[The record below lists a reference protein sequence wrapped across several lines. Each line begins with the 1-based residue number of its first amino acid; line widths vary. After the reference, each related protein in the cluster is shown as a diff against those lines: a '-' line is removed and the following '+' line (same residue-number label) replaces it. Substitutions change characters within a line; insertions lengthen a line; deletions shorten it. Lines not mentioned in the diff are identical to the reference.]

1 MQPVDLT
8 TLRAVLADLTRTEAG
23 RDPILPARVEW
34 IQQTDLWTVIM
45 GLRTLTTRHCLLLC
59 WHPQAARLHL
69 CQPPAKEPDGFQFS
83 QFLQRQLKG
92 LALTELAL
100 IDEWERVIDCR
111 FAPRPGD
118 PPHRHLYLEV
128 MGKYSNAILVD
139 EAGLILASGHGVS
152 ERQSRVRPV
161 QPGLPYEAP
170 PALTDPIPQRTES
183 FSRWQERI
191 ALIPGPFPSA
201 VQSTIGQRLLRSYRG
216 LSRHL
221 AEAMCHQAGIPPQTP
236 SDHLSA
242 QDWQALFARWQEWL
256 TRLETGQFEPAL
268 TPQGYTVLGWVGH
281 PVSGSKPQCLPTGD
295 PSQPDLHQLL
305 ENYYQAQLD
314 REQFGRERHR
324 LLQKVSTLLKK
335 LYQRRDQFETM
346 LAVRGLVPPVLR
358 SNNPTRGGAGGTE
371 SLSTEAEACKQA
383 ADLLMAHLH
392 LWRPGLHHIE
402 LPDFASGQTVK
413 IPLDPEK
420 NAILNAQAYY
430 RKHRKQKRAQ
440 EVVRPL
446 QEAVEQEIRYLEQVE
461 ASLQQLETCRPSG
474 TEAFRDPQDLA
485 TLKEIETELIQQRY
499 LDSPVAGTGSARKH
513 SSPETFNPRRFT
525 SPSGFSIWVGRNNL
539 QNDRLT
545 FRVAQDQDWWFHA
558 QELPGSHVLLRL
570 PPGAVAE
577 SEDLQAA
584 ADLAAHFSRG
594 RLSEQVPVVYTR
606 PKLVFKP
613 KGSPP
618 GMVVYKQEQVLWG
631 RPNRAQSLKETDD
644 PSGY

>member
-8 TLRAVLADLTRTEAG
+8 TLRAVLADLTQAKTG
-23 RDPILPARVEW
+23 RDPVLPARVEW
-34 IQQTDLWTVIM
+34 IQQTDLWTVVI
-45 GLRTLTTRHCLLLC
+45 GLRTLTARPCLLLC

-69 CQPPAKEPDGFQFS
+69 CQPPPKEPDGFQFS
-83 QFLQRQLKG
+83 QFLQRHLKG

-100 IDEWERVIDCR
+100 LDDWERVIDLR

-118 PPHRHLYLEV
+118 PPYRHLYLEV
-128 MGKYSNAILVD
+128 MGKHSNAILVD
-139 EAGLILASGHGVS
+139 EAGMILASGHGVS
-152 ERQSRVRPV
+152 ERQSRIRPV

-170 PALTDPIPQRTES
+170 PALTDPIPQRSEP
-183 FSRWQERI
+183 FSCWQERV
-191 ALIPGPFPSA
+191 ALIPGP
-201 VQSTIGQRLLRSYRG
+201 IGQRLLRCYRG

-221 AEAMCHQAGIPPQTP
+221 VEAMCHQAGIPPQT
-236 SDHLSA
+236 STDHLSA
-242 QDWQALFARWQEWL
+242 RDWQALFARWQDWL
-256 TRLETGQFEPAL
+256 TRLETGQFDPAP
-268 TPQGYTVLGWVGH
+268 TPQGYTVLGWASGAV
-281 PVSGSKPQCLPTGD
+281 PVSGTESLQQ
-295 PSQPDLHQLL
+295 PSRLNLHQLL
-305 ENYYQAQLD
+305 EGYYQAQLN
-314 REQFGRERHR
+314 REQFERERHR
-324 LLQKVSTLLKK
+324 LLQRVSTLLKK
-335 LYQRRDQFETM
+335 LYQRREQFEAM
-346 LAVRGLVPPVLR
+346 LAD
-358 SNNPTRGGAGGTE
+358 
-371 SLSTEAEACKQA
+371 STQAEASKQA

-440 EVVRPL
+440 DAIRPL
-446 QEAVEQEIRYLEQVE
+446 QEALGQEILYLEQVE
-461 ASLQQLETCRPSG
+461 ASLQQLDTY
-474 TEAFRDPQDLA
+474 RDPQDLT
-485 TLKEIETELIQQRY
+485 TLKEIETELIEQRY
-499 LDSPVAGTGSARKH
+499 LESPTRNSGTESLRASSKH
-513 SSPETFNPRRFT
+513 ASPATFNPHRFT

-539 QNDRLT
+539 QNDQLT
-545 FRVAQDQDWWFHA
+545 FRVAQEHDWWFHA
-558 QELPGSHVLLRL
+558 QEIPGSHVLLRL

-631 RPNRAQSLKETDD
+631 RPSRAQFLIASALVNTDATGGFV
-644 PSGY
+644 SGPCHEQA

>member
-8 TLRAVLADLTRTEAG
+8 TLRAVQADLTRTEAG
-23 RDPILPARVEW
+23 RDPLLPARVEW

-69 CQPPAKEPDGFQFS
+69 CQPPPKEPDGFQFS

-100 IDEWERVIDCR
+100 IDDWERVIDCR

-139 EAGLILASGHGVS
+139 ETGLILASGHGVS

-170 PALTDPIPQRTES
+170 PALTDPIPQRSEP
-183 FSRWQERI
+183 FSCWQERI
-191 ALIPGPFPSA
+191 ALIPGPFASA
-201 VQSTIGQRLLRSYRG
+201 VQSTIGQRLLCSYRG

-221 AEAMCHQAGIPPQTP
+221 VEAMCHQAGIPPQTP

-268 TPQGYTVLGWVGH
+268 TPRGYTVLGWVGR
-281 PVSGSKPQCLPTGD
+281 PVSGSVRASGTESLQQRLPTGD

-305 ENYYQAQLD
+305 ENYYQAQLN

-335 LYQRRDQFETM
+335 LYQRRDQFEAM
-346 LAVRGLVPPVLR
+346 LAVRGLV
-358 SNNPTRGGAGGTE
+358 TARGRAGGTE
-371 SLSTEAEACKQA
+371 SLFTEAEACKQA

-392 LWRPGLHHIE
+392 LWRPGLHYIE

-440 EVVRPL
+440 EVVQPL
-446 QEAVEQEIRYLEQVE
+446 QEAVNQEILYLEQVE
-461 ASLQQLETCRPSG
+461 AALQQLETC
-474 TEAFRDPQDLA
+474 RDPQDLA
-485 TLKEIETELIQQRY
+485 TLKEIEIELIQQRY
-499 LDSPVAGTGSARKH
+499 LDSPVAGTGSSRKH
-513 SSPETFNPRRFT
+513 SSPETFNPHRFT

-539 QNDRLT
+539 QNDQLT

-558 QELPGSHVLLRL
+558 QEIPGSHVLLRL

-631 RPNRAQSLKETDD
+631 RPNRAQSLKETAD
-644 PSGY
+644 PSGN

>member
-8 TLRAVLADLTRTEAG
+8 TLRAVLADLTQDKTG
-23 RDPILPARVEW
+23 RDSVLPARVEW
-34 IQQTDLWTVIM
+34 IQQTDLWTVVI
-45 GLRTLTTRHCLLLC
+45 GLRTLTARPCLLLS

-69 CQPPAKEPDGFQFS
+69 CQPPPKESDGFQFS

-100 IDEWERVIDCR
+100 LDDWERVVDFR
-111 FAPRPGD
+111 FALRLGD

-128 MGKYSNAILVD
+128 MGKHSNAILVD
-139 EAGLILASGHGVS
+139 EAGMILASGHGVS
-152 ERQSRVRPV
+152 ERQSRIRPV

-170 PALTDPIPQRTES
+170 PALTNSIPQRSEP
-183 FSRWQERI
+183 FSCWQERV
-191 ALIPGPFPSA
+191 ALIPGP
-201 VQSTIGQRLLRSYRG
+201 IGQRLLHCYRG

-221 AEAMCHQAGIPPQTP
+221 VEAMCHQAGISPQTP
-236 SDHLSA
+236 IDHLSA
-242 QDWQALFARWQEWL
+242 QDWQALFARWQDWL
-256 TRLETGQFEPAL
+256 TRLETGQFDPAP
-268 TPQGYTVLGWVGH
+268 TPQGYTVLGWA
-281 PVSGSKPQCLPTGD
+281 SGAGTESRQQSSPPN
-295 PSQPDLHQLL
+295 LHQLL
-305 ENYYQAQLD
+305 ESYYQAQLN
-314 REQFGRERHR
+314 REQFERGRHR

-335 LYQRRDQFETM
+335 LHQRREQFEAM
-346 LAVRGLVPPVLR
+346 LAD
-358 SNNPTRGGAGGTE
+358 
-371 SLSTEAEACKQA
+371 STQAEASKQA

-392 LWRPGLHHIE
+392 LWRPGLHSIE

-440 EVVRPL
+440 DALRPL
-446 QEAVEQEIRYLEQVE
+446 QEALGQEILYLEQVE
-461 ASLQQLETCRPSG
+461 ASLQQLDTCRASG
-474 TEAFRDPQDLA
+474 TESFRDPQDLT
-485 TLKEIETELIQQRY
+485 TLQEIETELIQQRY
-499 LDSPVAGTGSARKH
+499 LESPTRNSGTEFLGVSSKH
-513 SSPETFNPRRFT
+513 ASPATFNPYRFT

-539 QNDRLT
+539 QNDQLT
-545 FRVAQDQDWWFHA
+545 FRVAQEHDWWFHA
-558 QELPGSHVLLRL
+558 QEIPGSHVLLRL

-631 RPNRAQSLKETDD
+631 RPSRAQPLIALALANTDATAGFVSGQVAAPGRLEGSKEE
-644 PSGY
+644 P

>member
-8 TLRAVLADLTRTEAG
+8 TLRAVLADLTEAG
-23 RDPILPARVEW
+23 RGSLLPARVEW
-34 IQQTDLWTVIM
+34 IQQTDLWTLVI
-45 GLRTLTTRHCLLLC
+45 GLRTLTARPCLLLC

-83 QFLQRQLKG
+83 QFLQRQLRG

-100 IDEWERVIDCR
+100 TDEWERVIDCR

-118 PPHRHLYLEV
+118 PPQRHLYLEV

-152 ERQSRVRPV
+152 ERQSRIRPV

-170 PALTDPIPQRTES
+170 PALTDPIPQRSEP
-183 FSRWQERI
+183 FSSWQERV
-191 ALIPGPFPSA
+191 ALIPGP
-201 VQSTIGQRLLRSYRG
+201 IGQRLLRCYRG

-221 AEAMCHQAGIPPQTP
+221 VEAMCHQAGIPPQTP
-236 SDHLSA
+236 SDHLSVH
-242 QDWQALFARWQEWL
+242 DWQALFARWQDWL
-256 TRLETGQFEPAL
+256 TRLETGRFDPAP
-268 TPQGYTVLGWVGH
+268 TPQGYTVLGWTSR
-281 PVSGSKPQCLPTGD
+281 PVSPPTESLQQPWPKPN
-295 PSQPDLHQLL
+295 LHQLL
-305 ENYYQAQLD
+305 EDYYQAQLD
-314 REQFGRERHR
+314 REQFARERHR

-335 LYQRRDQFETM
+335 LYQRREQFETM
-346 LAVRGLVPPVLR
+346 LA
-358 SNNPTRGGAGGTE
+358 E
-371 SLSTEAEACKQA
+371 STQAEASKRA

-402 LPDFASGQTVK
+402 LPDFASGQTIK

-440 EVVRPL
+440 EAVRPL

-461 ASLQQLETCRPSG
+461 ASLQHLETY
-474 TEAFRDPQDLA
+474 RDPQDLA
-485 TLKEIETELIQQRY
+485 ALKEIETELIQQRY
-499 LDSPVAGTGSARKH
+499 LESPARHSGTESSRMGSKH
-513 SSPETFNPRRFT
+513 SPPQPFNPHRFT
-525 SPSGFSIWVGRNNL
+525 SPSGFPIWVGRNNL
-539 QNDRLT
+539 QNDQLT
-545 FRVAQDQDWWFHA
+545 FRVAQEHDWWFHA
-558 QELPGSHVLLRL
+558 QEIPGSHVLLRL
-570 PPGAVAE
+570 PPGTVAE

-606 PKLVFKP
+606 PKWVFKP

-631 RPNRAQSLKETDD
+631 RPSRAQCLIASALAQH
-644 PSGY
+644 